1 MDTGLRTDNS
11 TGNGSGGATPG
22 SGVGLVSIVGLVG
35 IVGIGAM
42 GGAMAA
48 HLQRCGHAPV
58 VCDIDAA
65 ALATAR
71 SLGIAVADSAAAVAE
86 RCDLLAIVVVDA
98 LQIDAVLFGPGGV
111 VHTARPAGTAPLAV
125 MLCSTIAAHDTER
138 FHARLATHGIDLLDA
153 PISGGPVRAANG
165 TMSMMLA
172 GNSALIARF
181 EPVLRNMAATRFNMG
196 EKVGDAARTKL
207 VNNLL
212 AGINLVAGAEALA
225 LGAALGLDKRALF
238 DVIKASSGASWI
250 TTDRMARALEGDY
263 LPRARTV
270 ILTKDV
276 GLAVQMAGAAGIATP
291 LGDAAL
297 QLFRA
302 AVDAGLG
309 ELDDAAVVKAIC
321 PDF

>member
-1 MDTGLRTDNS
+1 MSDTTPDV
-11 TGNGSGGATPG
+11 GS
-22 SGVGLVSIVGLVG
+22 IG

-42 GGAMAA
+42 GFAMAT
-48 HLQRCGHAPV
+48 HLHRRGHAPV
-58 VCDIDAA
+58 VRDVDAA
-65 ALATAR
+65 TVAMAQAQ
-71 SLGIAVADSAAAVAE
+71 GMAVADSAARAAE

-98 LQIDAVLFGPGGV
+98 AQIDAVLFGPDGV
-111 VHTARPAGTAPLAV
+111 VHAARAGRAQPLAV

-138 FHARLATHGIDLLDA
+138 FRDRLAAHAIDLLDA
-153 PISGGPVRAANG
+153 PISGGPARAANG

-172 GNSALIARF
+172 CRAPLFTRF
-181 EPVLRNMAATRFNMG
+181 EPLLREMAGTLFYMG

-225 LGAALGLDKRALF
+225 LGARLGLDKRALF
-238 DVIKASSGASWI
+238 EVIKASSGASWI
-250 TTDRMARALEGDY
+250 TTDRMARALDGDY
-263 LPRARTV
+263 TPRARTT

-276 GLAVQMAGAAGIATP
+276 GLAVQMAAAAGVATP
-291 LGDAAL
+291 LGDEAL
-297 QLFRA
+297 RHFEA
-302 AVDAGLG
+302 AVTAGLG

>member
-1 MDTGLRTDNS
+1 MS
-11 TGNGSGGATPG
+11 
-22 SGVGLVSIVGLVG
+22 VG

-42 GGAMAA
+42 GLPMAA
-48 HLQRCGHAPV
+48 NLQRRGHAV
-58 VCDIDAA
+58 HVCDVDAA
-65 ALATAR
+65 ALAAAAAQG
-71 SLGIAVADSAAAVAE
+71 LAACGSAAELARQCA
-86 RCDLLAIVVVDA
+86 LIAIVVVDA
-98 LQIDAVLFGPGGV
+98 VQIADVLFGPGGV
-111 VHTARPAGTAPLAV
+111 VHAARPAGAAPLAV

-172 GNSALIARF
+172 GSSALIARF
-181 EPVLRNMAATRFNMG
+181 EPMLRDMAATRFNMG
-196 EKVGDAARTKL
+196 QKVGDAARTKL

-250 TTDRMARALEGDY
+250 TTDRMARALDGDY
-263 LPRARTV
+263 APRARTV

-276 GLAVQMAGAAGIATP
+276 GLAVQMAIAAGITTP

-302 AVDAGLG
+302 AVDAGFG